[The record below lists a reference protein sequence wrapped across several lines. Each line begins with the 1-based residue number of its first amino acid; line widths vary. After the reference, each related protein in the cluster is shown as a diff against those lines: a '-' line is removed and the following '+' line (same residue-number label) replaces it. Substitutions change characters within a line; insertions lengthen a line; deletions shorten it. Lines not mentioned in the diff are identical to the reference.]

1 MMTSVLTGTGIVCG
15 GLAIWTG
22 IEQNLLLVRR
32 KTIFLKRLPPEFDG
46 FTILQLSDLHKR
58 ELGDCNSRIIQQ
70 VRLLQPRLVALT
82 GDLISRDC
90 RDFSRTGIFL
100 RELSAACPHVYACLG
115 NHELDLPPAVWET
128 LRHTLSGAGIRLLDN
143 ETVIL
148 PGRRFALSGWHPFKK
163 ASLQTGRRQLPQS
176 GILLRSR
183 ADR

>member
-115 NHELDLPPAVWET
+115 NLSWICR
-128 LRHTLSGAGIRLLDN
+128 LRYGKRCGIRCPVPVSACWTTKRWN
-143 ETVIL
+143 S
-148 PGRRFALSGWHPFKK
+148 SGK
-163 ASLQTGRRQLPQS
+163 A
-176 GILLRSR
+176 LRSFWL
-183 ADR
+183 APV

>member
-100 RELSAACPHVYACLG
+100 R
-115 NHELDLPPAVWET
+115 
-128 LRHTLSGAGIRLLDN
+128 
-143 ETVIL
+143 
-148 PGRRFALSGWHPFKK
+148 
-163 ASLQTGRRQLPQS
+163 
-176 GILLRSR
+176 
-183 ADR
+183 